1 MREYMNIGLNSN
13 KAEMLYGDIIRLP
26 RPVSRAKK
34 NIQTADRAAQFSP
47 FAALTGYEETVKETA
62 RLTSERR
69 ELDEE
74 RCDNLNNSL
83 KLLKET
89 ADNLPLIHAVY
100 FENDGK
106 KSGGEY
112 VDIQGRFRRI
122 DEETASIVFTDG
134 NKIPILDL
142 WEIKICKY

>member
-34 NIQTADRAAQFSP
+34 NIQRADRAAQFSP

>member
-1 MREYMNIGLNSN
+1 MNEYMNICLNSN

-26 RPVSRAKK
+26 RPVSRVGK
-34 NIQTADRAAQFSP
+34 NIQKADRAAQFSS
-47 FAALTGYEETVKETA
+47 FAALSGYEDSVKETA

-74 RCDNLNNSL
+74 RCRHLNNAL
-83 KLLKET
+83 KLLEET

-100 FENDGK
+100 FERDSK

-112 VDIQGRFRRI
+112 VDIQGSFRRI

-142 WEIKICKY
+142 WEIIICEY

>member
-34 NIQTADRAAQFSP
+34 NIQKADRAAQFSP
-47 FAALTGYEETVKETA
+47 FAALTGYEEAVKETA

>member
-34 NIQTADRAAQFSP
+34 NIQRADRAAQFSP

-122 DEETASIVFTDG
+122 DEETESIVFTDG

>member
-34 NIQTADRAAQFSP
+34 NIQKADRAAQFSP

>member
-69 ELDEE
+69 ELDEG